1 MMLNCLCVGIGGFAG
16 AVLRYLIG
24 LIPVKETM
32 IFPIKTFAVNILGCF
47 LIGCISAAAV
57 RNAET
62 PLNPRLIFLLK
73 TGVCGGFTT
82 FSSFALETTGL
93 MRDGHWKTAL
103 FYAVL
108 SVIAG
113 VGAAFAPEML
123 TGR

>member
-1 MMLNCLCVGIGGFAG
+1 MLNCLCVGIGGFAG

-24 LIPVKETM
+24 LIRVKETM

-57 RNAET
+57 RSAET
-62 PLNPRLIFLLK
+62 PLNPRLILLLK

-93 MRDGHWKTAL
+93 MRDGHFDEKRKVRWDFL
-103 FYAVL
+103 
-108 SVIAG
+108 IN
-113 VGAAFAPEML
+113 
-123 TGR
+123 